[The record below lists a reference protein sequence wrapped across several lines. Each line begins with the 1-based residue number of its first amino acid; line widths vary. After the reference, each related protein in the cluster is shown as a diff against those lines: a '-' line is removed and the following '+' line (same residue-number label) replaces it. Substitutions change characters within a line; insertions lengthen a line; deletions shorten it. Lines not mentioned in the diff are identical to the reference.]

1 MFSITFAA
9 SAVLISGARYTV
21 VTSPYTRHSISVVF
35 ASIPNTIFFRSLQGM
50 LIIIR
55 VDSLRGV
62 PDKKPFSQT
71 IHSIDYRR
79 DKFDINSCL
88 TLNNMTL
95 KFKVELIQEP
105 DGGYIANVPA
115 LPGCHT
121 QGDSFDEVIE
131 NVKDAIQLN
140 MDVLSEESTIS
151 HTNTHSQIV
160 EVSI

>member
-1 MFSITFAA
+1 
-9 SAVLISGARYTV
+9 
-21 VTSPYTRHSISVVF
+21 
-35 ASIPNTIFFRSLQGM
+35 
-50 LIIIR
+50 
-55 VDSLRGV
+55 
-62 PDKKPFSQT
+62 
-71 IHSIDYRR
+71 
-79 DKFDINSCL
+79 
-88 TLNNMTL
+88 MTL

-105 DGGYIANVPA
+105 DGGYIAHVPA